1 MGKTKAAASM
11 GEAGWSHARILQALY
26 DLGPLSRADLARVTG
41 ASRSTLTALVQQLMD
56 QGLLAEQESR
66 PSSPSGGKPSRP
78 LWISPQAPPVAVAHL
93 LPGRLECALV
103 SAGGQLLAR
112 VQREFTPG
120 SGDGE
125 AATAALL
132 DGLRDILARTA
143 TPPLG
148 IGVAVGGMV
157 DTDTGT
163 VISVAL
169 APELDGLP
177 LAAILRAELGAGLG
191 TGLGTELVCVDMHP
205 RAQALGDRWFGQGR
219 GRSRFASLYT
229 GEALGVGLVLNG
241 EVHRGPAG
249 TGGEIG
255 HSIVQLDGRA
265 CHCGQRGCWE
275 TVAGHDWLRAEATRL
290 RLPGAATLTAGPLT
304 RLAAAEVPHA
314 AELVER
320 WAANLSAG
328 LVNLHQIFAPGL
340 FILHGDVAAGGE
352 QLRGRIEHHLH
363 ARIPSHPAG
372 PPQVALTALDD
383 DATLLGAAGL
393 VLSEQLRAM
402 KGTAR

>member
-1 MGKTKAAASM
+1 M

-56 QGLLAEQESR
+56 QGLLAEQDSR

-78 LWISPQAPPVAVAHL
+78 LWIAPQAPPVAVAHL

-103 SAGGQLLAR
+103 SAGGRLLATA
-112 VQREFTPG
+112 QRTFTPG
-120 SGDGE
+120 GGGE
-125 AATAALL
+125 AATDALL
-132 DGLRDILARTA
+132 DGVRDVLAHAA

-148 IGVAVGGMV
+148 VGVAVGGMV
-157 DTDTGT
+157 DTDSGT

-177 LAAILRAELGAGLG
+177 LAATVRDALGI
-191 TGLGTELVCVDMHP
+191 ELVCVDMHP

-229 GEALGVGLVLNG
+229 GEALGVGLVING

-255 HSIVQLDGRA
+255 HSIVQLDGAR

-275 TVAGHDWLRAEATRL
+275 TVAGHDWLRAEAIRL

-304 RLAAAEVPHA
+304 RLAAAQVPHA
-314 AELVER
+314 EELLEQ

-340 FILHGDVAAGGE
+340 FVLHGDVVAGGE

-363 ARIPSHPAG
+363 ARTPPHPAG
-372 PPQVALTALDD
+372 RPQVALTTLDD
-383 DATLLGAAGL
+383 NATLLGAAGL
-393 VLSEQLRAM
+393 VLSEQLRTM
-402 KGTAR
+402 KSTAR

>member
-1 MGKTKAAASM
+1 MGRTKAAASL
-11 GEAGWSHARILQALY
+11 GETGWSHARILQALY

-41 ASRSTLTALVQQLMD
+41 ASRSTLTALVQQLVD
-56 QGLLAEQESR
+56 QGLLAEQDSR

-78 LWISPQAPPVAVAHL
+78 LWIAPHAPPVAVAHL

-103 SAGGQLLAR
+103 SAGGELLATAH
-112 VQREFTPG
+112 REFTP
-120 SGDGE
+120 DAR
-125 AATAALL
+125 AATTALVE
-132 DGLRDILARTA
+132 GLRAVLDRAD

-148 IGVAVGGMV
+148 VGVAVGGMV

-163 VISVAL
+163 VVRVAL

-177 LAAILRAELGAGLG
+177 LAETLRAELSVPR
-191 TGLGTELVCVDMHP
+191 VCVDMHP

-241 EVHRGPAG
+241 EIHRGPAG

-255 HSIVQLDGRA
+255 HSIVQLDGRP

-275 TVAGHDWLRAEATRL
+275 TVAGHDWLRAEAARL
-290 RLPGAATLTAGPLT
+290 RLPGAATLSAAPLVRMATA
-304 RLAAAEVPHA
+304 RVPHA
-314 AELVER
+314 EDLLDR

-328 LVNLHQIFAPGL
+328 LVNLHQIYAPGL
-340 FILHGDVAAGGE
+340 FILHGDVVAGGE
-352 QLRGRIEHHLH
+352 DLRHRIEHHLH
-363 ARIPSHPAG
+363 TRIPPHPAG
-372 PPQVALTALDD
+372 PPRVALTTLDD
-383 DATLLGAAGL
+383 HATLLGAAGL
-393 VLSEQLRAM
+393 VLSERLGEMRGA
-402 KGTAR
+402 GR